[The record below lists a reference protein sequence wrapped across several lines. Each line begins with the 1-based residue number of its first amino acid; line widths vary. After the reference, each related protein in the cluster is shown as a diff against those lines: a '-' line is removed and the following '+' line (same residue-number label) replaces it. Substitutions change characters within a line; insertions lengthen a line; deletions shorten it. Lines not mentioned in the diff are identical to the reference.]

1 MSTRAAI
8 VIKDAKN
15 KNNLY
20 RHSDGYPEGLGEE
33 IKEFLDE
40 YKEAESISAD
50 ALAMDMHREEI
61 ASPTYCIHSDEEY
74 LYIIDCE
81 KRKLTCYDVGIAWKY
96 HQTFTKDGKKDYCSW
111 ARHLD
116 INNIP
121 DPIIEFEYAFGPSKS
136 TVNSTRSLAQK
147 WINEGGTYYPIRGD
161 TVLLDTPGPGI
172 YNVVKSSNP
181 MDARIGLVKIG
192 ERFEFNF
199 KVYELGCEEMLCTI
213 QKTWESDVFTNGDKN
228 LGVIFNGLKGTG
240 KTLSAKLLCN
250 ALNMP
255 VVIVQYSYE
264 GLVPFLQSLCFE
276 CVVFIDEAEKT
287 FKKGEADDML
297 LRIIDGVY
305 NSARK
310 LYVLTTNQLTL
321 NDNLL
326 GRPGRIR
333 YRFEFNNLMPNAIK
347 EYLDDN
353 LLPEYSNQ
361 RENIIKQVD
370 LLEIST
376 IDILKALVDEV
387 NIHGHLPEQSYMNI
401 PTAKYVYEILEFYDV
416 NDIESYSDIKAF
428 ISEQMLSTGEKTI
441 SEWLKK
447 PQKDDPKEK
456 NEALLDDKYGY
467 VGVNTLNSQS
477 PMLWRDC
484 STSRG
489 TILTEPTPD
498 GYFLI
503 SSHYGGDSHL
513 CLLLNK
519 KDAPSLYGGALAR

>member
-20 RHSDGYPEGLGEE
+20 RHCDGYPEGLGED

-40 YKEAESISAD
+40 YKEAISVSAD
-50 ALAMDMHREEI
+50 ILAMNMAREEI
-61 ASPTYCIHSDEEY
+61 ASHTNCIHSDEEY

-81 KRKLTCYDVGIAWKY
+81 ERKLTCYDVGIAWKF
-96 HQTFTKDGKKDYCSW
+96 HETFTKNGKKDYCAW

-121 DPIIEFEYAFGPSKS
+121 DPIIEFEHSFGSS
-136 TVNSTRSLAQK
+136 VTTVNSAHTKSQK
-147 WINEGGTYYPIRGD
+147 WINEGGMYYPISGD
-161 TVLLDTPGPGI
+161 TILFDTPGLGI
-172 YNVVKSSNP
+172 FNVVKSSNP
-181 MDARIGLVKIG
+181 MDSRIGLVKIG

-199 KVYELGCEEMLCTI
+199 KVYELGCEEMLRTI
-213 QKTWESDVFTNGDKN
+213 QKTWESDVFTKGDKN

-250 ALNMP
+250 ALNIP
-255 VVIVQYSYE
+255 VVIVQSPYE
-264 GLVPFLQSLCFE
+264 GLVNFLQSLCFE

-287 FKKGEADDML
+287 FKKGEEDDML

-305 NSARK
+305 NHARK

-333 YRFEFNNLMPNAIK
+333 YRFEFNNLMPNAITD
-347 EYLDDN
+347 YLDDN
-353 LLPEYSNQ
+353 LLPEYFDQ
-361 RENIIKQVD
+361 RESIIKQVD

-376 IDILKALVDEV
+376 IDILKAMVDEV
-387 NIHGHLPEQSYMNI
+387 NIHGHLPAQNYMNI

-416 NDIESYSDIKAF
+416 CDIESHSEIKAF
-428 ISEQMLSTGEKTI
+428 IREQMLLTGDKSI

-447 PQKDDPKEK
+447 PQKDNPKEK
-456 NEALLDDKYGY
+456 NEDLLDEKYGY
-467 VGVNTLNSQS
+467 VGVNTLTSQS

-484 STSRG
+484 TTSRG

-503 SSHYGGDSHL
+503 SSHYGSESCL

-519 KDAPSLYGGALAR
+519 KDAPSLYRGALAK